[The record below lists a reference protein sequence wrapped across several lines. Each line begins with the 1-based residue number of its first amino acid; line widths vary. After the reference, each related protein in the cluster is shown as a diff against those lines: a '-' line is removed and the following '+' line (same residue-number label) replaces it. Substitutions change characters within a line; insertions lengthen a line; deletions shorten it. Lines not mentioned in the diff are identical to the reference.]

1 MTSTTAH
8 IRYETANDQK
18 VIWNINRLA
27 FDGEAEA
34 DLVGNLRSAASVE
47 VSLVADVDGE
57 VVGPILFSRLSI
69 STNDGI
75 IAAISLAPMSVLPE
89 YQRQGIGSKLVNAG
103 LVECRIKGHQIVT
116 VLGHSDFYPQFGFSS
131 RLAQTLESPF
141 GGGADGS

>member
-1 MTSTTAH
+1 MVKLSGP
-8 IRYETANDQK
+8 
-18 VIWNINRLA
+18 
-27 FDGEAEA
+27 FS
-34 DLVGNLRSAASVE
+34 LVGCRSQQ
-47 VSLVADVDGE
+47 
-57 VVGPILFSRLSI
+57 
-69 STNDGI
+69 NDGI

-141 GGGADGS
+141 GGGADWMALELVPGGLQNIAGRVEFAPAFRKL